1 MRIGPFSGWDS
12 VFYFDGLLDILLLV
26 VLLVLVLARNQ
37 LIVVELCLD
46 HALLTGL
53 VLLVVAKCVDAL
65 VAVIAGLTHH
75 VVNQLTTVD
84 PIGEALS
91 RVRLID
97 LEVIACG
104 IATSAPGLLDR
115 MEAREGMVAVAVFV
129 VLHERFQFA
138 LFVLLSHRAYG
149 HLPESVVSIELA
161 LLILH
166 VGLFRVHLVL
176 KNNYNR
182 I

>member
-1 MRIGPFSGWDS
+1 MRL
-12 VFYFDGLLDILLLV
+12 VLV
-26 VLLVLVLARNQ
+26 VLVWFT
-37 LIVVELCLD
+37 
-46 HALLTGL
+46 TG
-53 VLLVVAKCVDAL
+53 
-65 VAVIAGLTHH
+65 
-75 VVNQLTTVD
+75 
-84 PIGEALS
+84 
-91 RVRLID
+91 R
-97 LEVIACG
+97 